1 MILFIIRRLLALIPL
16 LLGVTFM
23 VFFLMSLTQTNYLT
37 PLKAERDISPEMI
50 AALEKKF
57 GLDKP
62 WYERYLLWLM
72 NVIHGDF
79 GYSWTYK
86 MSVIELLL
94 QRVQATLLL
103 NLSSLALAWCIAIPV
118 GVLAAMYKDSFIDR
132 LSSFFAYISIS
143 FPEFFLA
150 LLAVYFAARTGWFPI
165 GGLTSIEY
173 PFLSPLDQWL
183 DIAYHLVLPTVVLS
197 VGGIANMMRIM
208 RGSFLDAIRAEYV
221 LTARAKG
228 LPESLVMFRHVFRNA
243 INPLISTFGYVIAG
257 LLSGSL
263 LVENIMNYPGIGQLI
278 YSALM
283 KQDQF
288 VVLGSVVFSCVLLVV
303 GNLAADI
310 LLAWVDPRVVR
321 HER

>member
-1 MILFIIRRLLALIPL
+1 MILFIIRRLLALVPL

-62 WYERYLLWLM
+62 WYERYLLWLI

-118 GVLAAMYKDSFIDR
+118 GVLAAIYKDSFIDR

-303 GNLAADI
+303 GNLVADI

>member
-1 MILFIIRRLLALIPL
+1 MVLFIIRRLLALIPL

-50 AALEKKF
+50 AALEKQF

-103 NLSSLALAWCIAIPV
+103 NISSLVLAWCIAIPV
-118 GVLAAMYKDSFIDR
+118 GVLAAIYKDSFIDR

-173 PFLSPLDQWL
+173 PFLSPLDQCL

-288 VVLGSVVFSCVLLVV
+288 VVLGSVVFSCILLVV
-303 GNLAADI
+303 GNLVADI

>member
-1 MILFIIRRLLALIPL
+1 MILFILRRLLALIPL

-37 PLKAERDISPEMI
+37 PLKAERDISPQMI
-50 AALEKKF
+50 EALEKKF

-62 WYERYLLWLM
+62 WYERYFLWLN
-72 NVIHGDF
+72 NVLHGDF
-79 GYSWTYK
+79 GYSWIYK
-86 MSVIELLL
+86 MSVIELLM

-103 NLSSLALAWCIAIPV
+103 NLSSLLLAWCIAIPI
-118 GVLAAMYKDSFIDR
+118 GVLSAIYKDSLLDR
-132 LSSFFAYISIS
+132 LSSFLAYLSIS

-173 PFLSPLDQWL
+173 PFLSPLDKFL
-183 DIAYHLVLPTVVLS
+183 DIAYHLVLPTLVLGI
-197 VGGIANMMRIM
+197 GGIANMMRIM
-208 RGSFLDAIRAEYV
+208 RGSFLDAIRADYV

-228 LPESLVMFRHVFRNA
+228 LPENAVMFRHVLRNA

-288 VVLGSVVFSCVLLVV
+288 VVLGSVVFSCLLLVL
-303 GNLAADI
+303 GNLIADI
-310 LLAWVDPRVVR
+310 LLAWVDPRIVH
-321 HER
+321 HE

>member
-1 MILFIIRRLLALIPL
+1 MIAFIIRRLLALIPL

-62 WYERYLLWLM
+62 WYERYFLWLT
-72 NVIHGDF
+72 NVLHGDF

-103 NLSSLALAWCIAIPV
+103 NLSSLAIAWCIALPL
-118 GVLAAMYKDSFIDR
+118 GVLAAIYKDSFIDR

-173 PFLSPLDQWL
+173 PFLSPLDKAI
-183 DIAYHLVLPTVVLS
+183 DIVYHLILPTFVLS
-197 VGGIANMMRIM
+197 VGGIANMMKIM

-243 INPLISTFGYVIAG
+243 VNPLISTFGYVIAG

-288 VVLGSVVFSCVLLVV
+288 VVLGSVVFSCILLIV
-303 GNLAADI
+303 GNLVADI
-310 LLAWVDPRVVR
+310 LLAWVDPRVVH

>member
-1 MILFIIRRLLALIPL
+1 MIAFIIRRLLALIPL

-62 WYERYLLWLM
+62 WYERYFLWLT
-72 NVIHGDF
+72 NVLHGDF

-103 NLSSLALAWCIAIPV
+103 NLSSLAIAWCIALPL
-118 GVLAAMYKDSFIDR
+118 GVLAAIYKDSFIDR

-173 PFLSPLDQWL
+173 PFLSPLDKAI
-183 DIAYHLVLPTVVLS
+183 DIVYHLILPTFVLS
-197 VGGIANMMRIM
+197 VGGIANMMKIM

-243 INPLISTFGYVIAG
+243 VNPLISTFGYVIAG

-288 VVLGSVVFSCVLLVV
+288 VVLGSVVFSCILLVV
-303 GNLAADI
+303 GNLVADI
-310 LLAWVDPRVVR
+310 LLAWVDPRVVH

>member
-1 MILFIIRRLLALIPL
+1 MILFILRRLLALIPL

-37 PLKAERDISPEMI
+37 PLKAERDISPQMI
-50 AALEKKF
+50 EALEKKF

-62 WYERYLLWLM
+62 WYERYFLWLN
-72 NVIHGDF
+72 NVLHGDF
-79 GYSWTYK
+79 GYSWIYK
-86 MSVIELLL
+86 MSVIELLM

-103 NLSSLALAWCIAIPV
+103 NLSSLLLAWCIAIPI
-118 GVLAAMYKDSFIDR
+118 GVLSAIYKDSLLDR
-132 LSSFFAYISIS
+132 LSSFLAYISIS

-173 PFLSPLDQWL
+173 PFLSPIDKLV
-183 DIAYHLVLPTVVLS
+183 DIAYHLVLPTVVLGI
-197 VGGIANMMRIM
+197 GGIANMMRIM
-208 RGSFLDAIRAEYV
+208 RGSFLDAIRADYV

-228 LPESLVMFRHVFRNA
+228 LPENVVMFRHVLRNA

-288 VVLGSVVFSCVLLVV
+288 VVLGSVVFSCLLLVL
-303 GNLAADI
+303 GNLIADI
-310 LLAWVDPRVVR
+310 LLAWVDPRIVH
-321 HER
+321 HE

>member
-1 MILFIIRRLLALIPL
+1 MILFIVRRLLALIPL

-37 PLKAERDISPEMI
+37 PLKAERDISPQMI
-50 AALEKKF
+50 EALEKKF

-62 WYERYLLWLM
+62 WYERYFLWLN
-72 NVIHGDF
+72 NVLHGDF
-79 GYSWTYK
+79 GYSWIYK
-86 MSVIELLL
+86 MSVIELLM

-103 NLSSLALAWCIAIPV
+103 NLSSLLLAWCIAIPI
-118 GVLAAMYKDSFIDR
+118 GVLSAIYKDSLLDR
-132 LSSFFAYISIS
+132 LSSFLAYISIS

-173 PFLSPLDQWL
+173 PFLSPIDKLV
-183 DIAYHLVLPTVVLS
+183 DIAYHLVLPTLVLGI
-197 VGGIANMMRIM
+197 GGVANMMRIM
-208 RGSFLDAIRAEYV
+208 RGSFLDAIRADYV

-228 LPESLVMFRHVFRNA
+228 LPENAVMFRHVLRNA

-288 VVLGSVVFSCVLLVV
+288 VVLGSVVFSCLLLVL
-303 GNLAADI
+303 GNLIADI
-310 LLAWVDPRVVR
+310 LLAWVDPRIVH
-321 HER
+321 HE

>member
-1 MILFIIRRLLALIPL
+1 MILFIIRRLLALVPL

-118 GVLAAMYKDSFIDR
+118 GVLAAIYKDSFIDR

-303 GNLAADI
+303 GNLVADI